1 MAYLRTPRAF
11 VTRIE
16 SAYPVPIPSTRINDT
31 TTPTGGY
38 VRACYAAIEGR
49 VIEVHEAISAL
60 RVSVYERASHVIDTT
75 NRTVVRLHKTG
86 LIFCEEAE
94 ALIDRWLPEPQ
105 MKSDEKCDELEG
117 KPSVILRTIALPFR
131 VPVRSIHIVAYRANS
146 MIEHVFVN
154 TQWMIELTQDQ
165 KRKLAESMVQRIR
178 RVASKF
184 AKVKVALTL
193 KDRTSE
199 STRDQ
204 S

>member
-31 TTPTGGY
+31 TAPSGGY
-38 VRACYAAIEGR
+38 IDACYAAVEGR
-49 VIEVHEAISAL
+49 VIAVHGAISAL
-60 RVSVYERASHVIDTT
+60 RGTVYQRASHVIDTT
-75 NRTVVRLHKTG
+75 SHIVVRVHKTG
-86 LIFCEEAE
+86 LTFCAKTE
-94 ALIDRWLPEPQ
+94 ALIDRWLPEPEV
-105 MKSDEKCDELEG
+105 KSDEKGDVLEG
-117 KPSVILRTIALPFR
+117 KPNMLVRTIALPFR
-131 VPVRSIHIVAYRANS
+131 VPVRSIQIVAYKTNT
-146 MIEHVFVN
+146 MTEYVFVKA
-154 TQWMIELTQDQ
+154 QWMIELTQDQ